1 MARGDSFQEAAAAG
15 VTKTLLYAAD
25 ALQGDLGETSS
36 GSVSLLP
43 QPVLEVVPAVLI
55 RSLGL
60 LGVSLTLAAV
70 VGVLLGI
77 FIAGKRSGIS
87 LLALLGSIAGVSIPS
102 FFAALLL
109 QLGVIKITQI
119 YGKSILPVGGFGWDK
134 HHHFTHARPGS
145 PAFSPDHPGDL
156 CHGGGYSLPGL
167 CPDRSQQRIKVL

>member
-25 ALQGDLGETSS
+25 AFQGDLGETSS

-43 QPVLEVVPAVLI
+43 KPVLEVVPTVLI

-60 LGVSLTLAAV
+60 LGVSLALAAV

-87 LLALLGSIAGVSIPS
+87 LVGPAGIDRWCIYPEFFCGLAAATWRDKTHPDLWKNTASCRRFRLG
-102 FFAALLL
+102 
-109 QLGVIKITQI
+109 
-119 YGKSILPVGGFGWDK
+119 
-134 HHHFTHARPGS
+134 
-145 PAFSPDHPGDL
+145 
-156 CHGGGYSLPGL
+156 
-167 CPDRSQQRIKVL
+167 